1 MAHRDAESGTAKPAA
16 TGKPLIKALSRAFLS
31 VGLPVAFSDVTY
43 TVVSSADKT
52 TRLALL
58 DSVSGHLKPGELTA
72 LMGPS
77 GCGKTTLLDVL
88 AGRKTVGEISGEVRF
103 GGEPASREFL
113 RRYTGYCEQSDT
125 LIPEL
130 TVEEMLLYTADL
142 KRPRAQPAAEKR
154 AAVEELLGVLALAGC
169 RAVRIGSAAARGVSG
184 GQAKRVNIGIALIAN
199 PRVLF
204 LDEPTSGLDSFT
216 ANEVMSTVRS
226 LAAGGITVCA
236 TIHSP
241 TAYAFGL
248 FDRLLLLLGGRV
260 AYFGAA
266 GQPALSHFRGV
277 PGAAAAPGLAVGES
291 EAEWVVDLTTR
302 ADREG
307 RAGDYTRA
315 YAASPLAIEMTAETA
330 GLLAAGGADLSAHSR
345 KALAARRETVTPGW
359 WQLRTLLKYRSPKH
373 FASPDWLGPRIGD
386 KVRFC
391 CCWERLSSHYFF
403 FSFLFILT
411 FLLIHFTATLT
422 LPPPSTPAS
431 SSSRSSSSRST
442 GRSAPRSRPT
452 TSSTS
457 PPCSSCGRR
466 SRRSAPPRTCRPSC
480 WSAPSSCASARTAS
494 TRSAATWRPRW
505 PRSWGSRSA
514 RARSSRASSGFRSL

>member
-1 MAHRDAESGTAKPAA
+1 MAHRDTESGMAKPA
-16 TGKPLIKALSRAFLS
+16 TGGKPLIKSLSRAFLS

-43 TVVSSADKT
+43 TVVSSADKK

-58 DSVSGHLKPGELTA
+58 HSVSGHLKPGELTA

-103 GGEPASREFL
+103 GGEPPSREFL

-154 AAVEELLGVLALAGC
+154 AAVEELLGVLALDGC

-226 LAAGGITVCA
+226 LAAGGITICC

-266 GQPALSHFRGV
+266 GQPALAHFRGV

-315 YAASPLAIEMTAETA
+315 YAASPLAIEMAAETA

-391 CCWERLSSHYFF
+391 CCW
-403 FSFLFILT
+403 
-411 FLLIHFTATLT
+411 
-422 LPPPSTPAS
+422 
-431 SSSRSSSSRST
+431 
-442 GRSAPRSRPT
+442 
-452 TSSTS
+452 
-457 PPCSSCGRR
+457 
-466 SRRSAPPRTCRPSC
+466 
-480 WSAPSSCASARTAS
+480 
-494 TRSAATWRPRW
+494 
-505 PRSWGSRSA
+505 
-514 RARSSRASSGFRSL
+514 